1 MIINISYPEGRR
13 RDGIGKKRGREKKK
27 AGNKEP
33 EKNGSLVTVKTHKP
47 TVFKILLGLRMAD
60 GHVKRNKMN
69 VLPEEPATGK
79 ITYF

>member
-1 MIINISYPEGRR
+1 MGQE
-13 RDGIGKKRGREKKK
+13 KRGGGKKKK

-33 EKNGSLVTVKTHKP
+33 EKNASLVTVKTHKP

-60 GHVKRNKMN
+60 GHVKRNRMN

>member
-1 MIINISYPEGRR
+1 
-13 RDGIGKKRGREKKK
+13 
-27 AGNKEP
+27 
-33 EKNGSLVTVKTHKP
+33 VKTHKP

-60 GHVKRNKMN
+60 GHVKRNRMN